1 MKKIKTKIKLSIT
14 IDEDVFNYINENFNN
29 KSKYIEYLIFKDLS
43 DNNLLKNNFK
53 YYGDNLSNNK

>member
-1 MKKIKTKIKLSIT
+1 MKKIKTKIKISIT
-14 IDEDVFNYINENFNN
+14 IDDDVFNYINENIEN

-53 YYGDNLSNNK
+53 YYGNNLSND

>member
-1 MKKIKTKIKLSIT
+1 MKKIKTKVKLSIT
-14 IDEDVFNYINENFNN
+14 IDDDVFNYINENIEN

-53 YYGDNLSNNK
+53 YYGNNLSND

>member
-14 IDEDVFNYINENFNN
+14 IDDDVFNYINKNIEN

-53 YYGDNLSNNK
+53 YYGNNLSND

>member
-1 MKKIKTKIKLSIT
+1 MKKIKTKVKISIT
-14 IDEDVFNYINENFNN
+14 IDEEAYDYINESIEN

-53 YYGDNLSNNK
+53 YYGDNLSID